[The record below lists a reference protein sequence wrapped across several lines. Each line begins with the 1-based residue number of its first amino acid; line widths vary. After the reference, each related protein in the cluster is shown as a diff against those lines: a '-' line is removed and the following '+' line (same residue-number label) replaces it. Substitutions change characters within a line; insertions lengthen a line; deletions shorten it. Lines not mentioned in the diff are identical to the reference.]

1 MKLKIIEL
9 KKEIISAG
17 KRMYKRGYVA
27 ANDGNISAR
36 IDKNQILITPTGLS
50 KGFLNPSDLS
60 VVDYNGKLIKGN
72 KKPSSEFLMH
82 LKIYK
87 KRVDVNSVC
96 HSHPPYSTAFA
107 VAGKALNQYILP
119 EAIIVLGKIPLIKYR
134 IPGSDSFSEALLP
147 YLENHDAFLL
157 ANHGV
162 VTVGNSVLD
171 AYHKMETVEH
181 FAQVLFLSLQLGNV
195 NSLSKKEIKEL
206 VKLRAKFGIRANIG
220 TTP

>member
-1 MKLKIIEL
+1 MKIIEL
-9 KKEIISAG
+9 RKEIISAG

-36 IDKNQILITPTGLS
+36 IDENRILITPTGVS
-50 KGFLNPSDLS
+50 KGFMNPSDLS
-60 VVDYNGKLIKGN
+60 IVDYNGKLIKGN

-87 KRVDVNSVC
+87 TRNDVNSVC

-107 VAGKALNQYILP
+107 VAGKALDQYILP
-119 EAIIVLGKIPLIKYR
+119 EAIIVLGKVPLIKYGV
-134 IPGSDSFSEALLP
+134 PGSDSFSDALLP
-147 YLENHDAFLL
+147 YLKNHDAFLL

-162 VTVGNSVLD
+162 VTIGNTVLS

-181 FAQVLFLSLQLGNV
+181 FAQILFIASQLGKV
-195 NSLSKKEIKEL
+195 NKLSKNDIKEL
-206 VKLRAKFGIRANIG
+206 IKLREKFGINPNIG
-220 TTP
+220 IDL